1 MCETKSVSG
10 SLYLDLNEN
19 LPDVSQYEKEFS
31 KAESDFKKGLLSDTT
46 FESTCQKLN
55 PLIAEGH
62 NYRFIGKVGQFCPIK
77 DGCGGGLL
85 MREKDGK
92 YYAATGTT
100 KRFYG
105 PSDGYTLT
113 GGSTNNYSKRNP
125 SLVADIWGD
134 WREEIIMP
142 VNKGSA
148 TDQAYLRIYTST
160 MPTDYRITTLM
171 HDCQYRLSVAW
182 QNVGYNQPTYRF
194 CGTCNRRKRKY
205 T

>member
-1 MCETKSVSG
+1 MR
-10 SLYLDLNEN
+10 LLDANII
-19 LPDVSQYEKEFS
+19 Q
-31 KAESDFKKGLLSDTT
+31 
-46 FESTCQKLN
+46 
-55 PLIAEGH
+55 
-62 NYRFIGKVGQFCPIK
+62 
-77 DGCGGGLL
+77 
-85 MREKDGK
+85 K

-171 HDCQYRLSVAW
+171 ARLANTDCQLRGRMSDI
-182 QNVGYNQPTYRF
+182 T
-194 CGTCNRRKRKY
+194 NRH
-205 T
+205 TQVII

>member
-1 MCETKSVSG
+1 MSC
-10 SLYLDLNEN
+10 LDANII
-19 LPDVSQYEKEFS
+19 Q
-31 KAESDFKKGLLSDTT
+31 
-46 FESTCQKLN
+46 
-55 PLIAEGH
+55 
-62 NYRFIGKVGQFCPIK
+62 
-77 DGCGGGLL
+77 
-85 MREKDGK
+85 K

-105 PSDGYTLT
+105 PSDGYTLLQAVLQT
-113 GGSTNNYSKRNP
+113 TTQREILP
-125 SLVADIWGD
+125 LVADIWGD

-182 QNVGYNQPTYRF
+182 QNVGYNQPTHASYYI
-194 CGTCNRRKRKY
+194 GSVALCNRRKRQY

>member
-1 MCETKSVSG
+1 MMLPQTAGAGSG
-10 SLYLDLNEN
+10 TFDNFLVYWDGDLSRELLDANII
-19 LPDVSQYEKEFS
+19 Q
-31 KAESDFKKGLLSDTT
+31 
-46 FESTCQKLN
+46 
-55 PLIAEGH
+55 
-62 NYRFIGKVGQFCPIK
+62 
-77 DGCGGGLL
+77 
-85 MREKDGK
+85 K

-148 TDQAYLRIYTST
+148 TDQHI
-160 MPTDYRITTLM
+160 
-171 HDCQYRLSVAW
+171 
-182 QNVGYNQPTYRF
+182 
-194 CGTCNRRKRKY
+194 
-205 T
+205 